1 MPLAISWH
9 AHVPDPKYLRELENK
24 TIMLDVGTLL
34 RGILFRESHSARLL
48 EHIERSPGACAVIC
62 PHVRDKAISLLERH
76 WPKLGPQ
83 FAAGLL
89 AYVQRKTIRVD
100 PNGDPNTLPP
110 DVAFDASDD
119 DIVIATALSSGC
131 HYLATLDHECAIH
144 AGRVIEILPP
154 SQPECNRFFSTQTTI
169 DVPIFSGPKQGSML
183 LEVMPSQGSTGY
195 KTANGRRYVLYAG
208 DSLGI
213 WLSESSW
220 RYEVGIPSAPEPLF
234 QFKEL
239 PLDHHVLL
247 AISYDCTDRRLI
259 GGCDAQDGTAPQC
272 SQIKGRHLPLSIDN
286 FGMLS
291 RGDKDSF
298 SGYWRGVLSTRKFVG
313 LKALDFNLKHKSNF
327 DPLDAH
333 EFKIPDAVFEPACVV
348 ASDSIG

>member
-1 MPLAISWH
+1 MPVAILWH
-9 AHVPDPKYLRELENK
+9 AHVPDPKYLRDVEHK

-34 RGILFRESHSARLL
+34 RGILFPESHSARLL

-62 PHVRDKAISLLERH
+62 PHVRDTAVSLLASL
-76 WPKLGPQ
+76 WPDLGPQ

-89 AYVQRKTIRVD
+89 AYIQRKTITVAQD
-100 PNGDPNTLPP
+100 GDPKTLPP

-131 HYLATLDHECAIH
+131 HYLATLDSECATH
-144 AGRVIEILPP
+144 AGEVIEILPP

-169 DVPIFSGPKQGSML
+169 DVPIFSGPKQGSL
-183 LEVMPSQGSTGY
+183 ILEVMPSEGSTGY
-195 KTANGRRYVLYAG
+195 KIANGRRYVLYAG

-220 RYEVGIPSAPEPLF
+220 RYEVGIPSAREPLF

-272 SQIKGRHLPLSIDN
+272 TQIKGRHLPSSIGN

-298 SGYWRGVLSTRKFVG
+298 FGYWRGVLSTRKFVES
-313 LKALDFNLKHKSNF
+313 KALDFSLKHKCHF

-333 EFKIPDAVFEPACVV
+333 QFKIPDAVFEPACILVPK
-348 ASDSIG
+348 SIG

>member
-1 MPLAISWH
+1 MTLAISWH
-9 AHVPDPKYLRELENK
+9 AHVPDPKYLGDLEHK

-34 RGILFRESHSARLL
+34 RGVLFRESHSARLF

-62 PHVRDKAISLLERH
+62 PHVRDSALFLLENRRPDLAH
-76 WPKLGPQ
+76 Q

-89 AYVQRKTIRVD
+89 AYIQRKTIRVD
-100 PNGDPNTLPP
+100 QNGDPKTLPS
-110 DVAFDASDD
+110 DVAFDSSDD

-131 HYLATLDHECAIH
+131 HYLATLDHECAAH
-144 AGRVIEILPP
+144 AGQIVEILPP
-154 SQPECNRFFSTQTTI
+154 SQPECNRFFSTQATI
-169 DVPIFSGPKQGSML
+169 DVPIFSGAKQGSML
-183 LEVMPSQGSTGY
+183 LEVMPSEGSTGY
-195 KTANGRRYVLYAG
+195 KAANGRRYVLYAG

-220 RYEVGIPSAPEPLF
+220 RYEMGIPSAPEPLF

-239 PLDHHVLL
+239 PLDHPVLL

-259 GGCDAQDGTAPQC
+259 GGCDAQDGTSPQC
-272 SQIKGRHLPLSIDN
+272 AQIRGRHLPLSISN

-291 RGDKDSF
+291 RGNQDSF
-298 SGYWRGVLSTRKFVG
+298 AGYWRGVLSTRKFVG
-313 LKALDFNLKHKSNF
+313 LKALDFSLKHKSHF

-333 EFKIPDAVFEPACVV
+333 QFKIPDAVFEPACVLV
-348 ASDSIG
+348 PNS